1 VSEQRVWE
9 YLSGARAA
17 AE

>member
-17 AE
+17 VE